1 MTKISSKYFTTI
13 MASIMTVF
21 MGLAMSF
28 VVTLVNI
35 GWTTS
40 FFLHWAQAFAFAF
53 PIALPLSII
62 ITPVVFKLTAMI
74 VDKP

>member
-1 MTKISSKYFTTI
+1 MTKLSSKYFTII

-35 GWTTS
+35 DWDIN
-40 FFLHWAQAFAFAF
+40 FFSHWWRAFAFAF
-53 PIALPLSII
+53 PVALPLSII
-62 ITPVVFKLTAMI
+62 ITPLVFKLTEII
-74 VDKP
+74 VHKP

>member
-28 VVTLVNI
+28 IVTLVNI
-35 GWTTS
+35 GWTIN
-40 FFLHWAQAFAFAF
+40 FFLHWLHAFAFTF